1 MRLIAS
7 RVDFRNARP
16 NLNLCRR
23 VYNPGVAHLPGAD
36 SKLNNGERGEG

>member
-23 VYNPGVAHLPGAD
+23 VYNLAVTHIQVPIRNSTMATG
-36 SKLNNGERGEG
+36 REG